1 MYSSELTTGGVW
13 HLTNTPISRL
23 NAQMDG
29 FKISNCPHFQNSS
42 GLFSLLSLV
51 VVKINGWPLLPPS
64 GPLKLLLLSLVAS

>member
-13 HLTNTPISRL
+13 HLTNAPISRL

-29 FKISNCPHFQNSS
+29 FKIPNCQHFQNSS
-42 GLFSLLSLV
+42 GLFSLLCLV
-51 VVKINGWPLLPPS
+51 VKLTGWPLLPPS